1 MTTSEIHRKS
11 LPSGALRWSWALV
24 VACGL
29 MLGYFVVQTYFSPKE
44 RQYQLNFS
52 NAQWIEPPQVAPL
65 AYFRKEVFLSHT
77 PARAWLE
84 IAATDNFELI
94 VNGHTVGRGGS
105 LKTRVAGIYDIK
117 EALKVGTNV
126 IAVSISRNSFPGSAQ
141 LLVCGVLTKLDGTSI
156 SVISDESWRVTDN
169 TGIVAGTEE
178 WTSPKVEQELW
189 PNARRSFTREKPL
202 RIGWVDTNPLLF
214 QLPSIGSWIMAE
226 DAKSEIVCSTTIEA
240 DAAQQETWIQVAS
253 SGDLDLLVNG
263 HLVTLADTS
272 SAARKRLPHL
282 AITQPTPTGD
292 ERSRLRVGAQA
303 TSPRAVSTAPNE
315 KAVLAAYEISYWIKK
330 GPNLVV
336 AAVRNDQG
344 PARFFADGFL
354 VGKNGSVSRFK
365 SDSHWRLGD
374 EPDASPTA
382 AGARLVEVGKDGAP
396 PWGYLPQ
403 ELARPVEHTGLATIA
418 RSGGIVLLTT
428 LFVVGLWLLVSALVA
443 GRRRTSLV
451 TAMIRDAL
459 LHGPVVAG
467 LLLLLLP
474 NFDPRFPNGWTFQ
487 PFFVVGAFLAL
498 LAVRLLHLIAESWTA
513 VSLEAAWARVREA
526 EFRVLLPYLLLALV
540 MGLGFGLRYHNL
552 GYMSFDHDEMG
563 LVVKSKGVLKLGFPY
578 TSYAGYPR
586 PLTTYETVPYPLA
599 LSGFLFGYSEWSMR
613 LPACL
618 MGTLFIGVLALVGR
632 RLFNWRTGLFAAF
645 IYACLPLNIRWAQ
658 NAFYLTQCQLM
669 AMLTIW
675 FFYEAFRV
683 RPLRRGFLTASTVA
697 FCLTYLSWEGSGFLL
712 PALFIGLIVIR
723 WGEWWWLKDFHLY
736 RCLFFIGAVVIAQY
750 CSRTIF
756 GLPYL
761 QVGSGLSSLTG
772 PSLFFLTPA
781 YQPMFYIDQLL
792 LAENHV
798 FFTIM
803 ILLGLPFCWSHRG
816 FRYVVTLLTTLW
828 IMHTNFLAALSPR
841 YCYYF
846 QPLLLLGGIAA
857 TMLLYDQMVS
867 LARQAGDTAVA
878 RLAAHATGVAMMVL
892 LFLQSNEWLLKEY
905 RLSSRGDTPG
915 LMTRLNTYR
924 YDYRGAAQFVM
935 AHIQPGDLILPGI
948 PHVFEYYAGRKGDYF
963 LDTLLGS
970 KVPYMHNLVE
980 PRFVDKFSGLPAIRN
995 LTELLEV
1002 THRARRTWVIFAPY
1016 SSFHKLSAPNV
1027 NEYLDNNAKSEFESY
1042 RVKVLLVQGA
1052 RQQTSVAASP

>member
-1 MTTSEIHRKS
+1 MSEIQRKS
-11 LPSGALRWSWALV
+11 LPSGSLRWSWALV

-52 NAQWIEPPQVAPL
+52 NAQWIEPPEVAPL

-141 LLVCGVLTKLDGTSI
+141 LLVCGVLTKLDGTWI
-156 SVISDESWRVTDN
+156 SVISDESWRVTGY

-189 PNARRSFTREKPL
+189 PNARRAFIREKPI
-202 RIGWVDTNPLLF
+202 RIAWVDTNPLLF

-263 HLVTLADTS
+263 HLVNLADIS
-272 SAARKRLPHL
+272 SASRKRLPHL
-282 AITQPTPTGD
+282 PIAQPTPTGD
-292 ERSRLRVGAQA
+292 EGSRLRVGAQA
-303 TSPRAVSTAPNE
+303 IPPRAVSTAPNE
-315 KAVLAAYEISYWIKK
+315 RAVLAAYEISYWIKK
-330 GPNLVV
+330 GPNLIV

-354 VGKNGSVSRFK
+354 VGNNGSVSRFK

-374 EPDASPTA
+374 DPDASPTA
-382 AGARLVEVGKDGAP
+382 ARARLVEVGKDGAP

-418 RSGGIVLLTT
+418 MSLGIVLLTT
-428 LFVVGLWLLVSALVA
+428 LSIVALWLLVSALVA
-443 GRRRTSLV
+443 GRGRMPLA
-451 TAMIRDAL
+451 TAMIGDAL
-459 LHGPVVAG
+459 LHGPIVVG

-474 NFDPRFPNGWTFQ
+474 NFDPRFPNGWSFQ
-487 PFFVVGAFLAL
+487 PFFVVSAFLAL
-498 LAVRLLHLIAESWTA
+498 LALRLLHLIAESWTA
-513 VSLEAAWARVREA
+513 VSLERAWARVREA
-526 EFRVLLPYLLLALV
+526 EFRVLLPYLLLVLV

-586 PLTTYETVPYPLA
+586 PLTTYEAVPYPLA

-697 FCLTYLSWEGSGFLL
+697 FCLTYLSWEGTGFLL
-712 PALFIGLIVIR
+712 PALFIGLLVIR

-828 IMHTNFLAALSPR
+828 ILHTNFLAALSPR

-857 TMLLYDQMVS
+857 TMLLYDKVVS

-970 KVPYMHNLVE
+970 KVPYLQNQAQ

-1016 SSFHKLSAPNV
+1016 SSFYKLSAPNV